1 MRGFFSSLALATVL
15 TIATAVESS
24 FVIEQRSSASSRL
37 TPATISTKLGPKLS
51 TNSSIFAQ
59 NDPRWLNA
67 TERWQASYQPGFL
80 VVVEPS
86 RESDIPIIVK
96 FANSHGIPFLAVNR
110 SHGSTMT
117 LGRLKNGI
125 EISMAQLTDIKIA
138 DDEASAFFG
147 GGVWDGQVID
157 ALWEE
162 GFVTGT
168 GSCACVGVM
177 GPGLGGGHG
186 RYQGFYGL
194 IIDGLISMNVVL
206 ADGSAITVSNTSYLD
221 LWWAMRGAGHNF
233 GIVTSFHA
241 EIHKRTVDEWYISE
255 FFFTQ
260 DQLESVFE
268 VLNSQ
273 QQNGGQPKDLMN
285 YGVFTWNS
293 EFSTTKPIME
303 FFIHY
308 VSTAEEA
315 TPYLKP
321 FQDLKPL
328 YTSGE
333 YYAYPDV
340 LDATGTGMNSPMCQ
354 DGHTNMQFPFGLL
367 EHNITA
373 TRQIY
378 DYYREITTSQPLYN
392 QSIVVFGAY
401 SLDGVKAVDPDSTA
415 FLHRD
420 DNILCDVLVTYDPDS
435 SLEAQAIAIGK
446 HITQLWADGQPH
458 QKQHIS
464 VNYAFGDEPLEQM
477 YGDEPWR
484 LNKLRATKAKYDPH
498 NAFRFYNPII

>member
-1 MRGFFSSLALATVL
+1 MRGFFLSLALAAVP
-15 TIATAVESS
+15 TIAAALHSS

-37 TPATISTKLGPKLS
+37 TPATISTELGPKLS
-51 TNSSIFAQ
+51 ANSSIFAQ
-59 NDPRWLNA
+59 NDPRWFNA
-67 TERWQASYQPGFL
+67 TERWQASYQPDFL

-86 RESDIPIIVK
+86 KESDIPIIVK

-110 SHGSTMT
+110 GHGSTKT

-125 EISMAQLTDIKIA
+125 EISMAQLTDIEIA

-157 ALWEE
+157 ALWEQ

-206 ADGSAITVSNTSYLD
+206 ADGSAITVSNTSYPD

-255 FFFTQ
+255 FVFTQ

-273 QQNGGQPKDLMN
+273 QENGGQPKELMN
-285 YGVFTWNS
+285 YGVFTWAS
-293 EFSTTKPIME
+293 EFSTTEPIME

-308 VSTAEEA
+308 VGTAEEA
-315 TPYLKP
+315 APYLKP
-321 FQDLKPL
+321 FQDLNPL
-328 YTSGE
+328 YSSGE

-340 LDATGTGMNSPMCQ
+340 LDATGTGMSSPMCQ

-392 QSIVVFGAY
+392 QSIVVFEAY
-401 SLDGVKAVDPDSTA
+401 SLQGVKAVDSKSTA
-415 FLHRD
+415 FPHRD

-435 SLEAQAIAIGK
+435 SLDADAISIGK
-446 HITQLWADGQPH
+446 NITQLWADGQPH
-458 QKQHIS
+458 QKQHIY
-464 VNYAFGDEPLEQM
+464 VNYAFGDEPLEQI

-484 LNKLRATKAKYDPH
+484 LKKLRATKAKYDP
-498 NAFRFYNPII
+498 NNVFGFYNPII